1 MQTGRGE
8 VTTSTSLAGAILCG
22 MAGPAMATC
31 VPGDVLLRGER
42 VAQPPSLQALCEM
55 QVKNKN
61 PALIGSSAPADK
73 EKLEALARL

>member
-1 MQTGRGE
+1 
-8 VTTSTSLAGAILCG
+8 
-22 MAGPAMATC
+22 MATC

-42 VAQPPSLQALCEM
+42 VAQPPSLQALCDM